1 MSLKD
6 IFNKENELLMF
17 YHTTFRNVIS
27 LTTITF
33 VAFAFFNTYKDNKYK
48 IFGKLMSLI
57 LIFIAMYLNYTLI
70 KIFYVNKFKSYKY
83 IDNYYKINLFMA
95 IVHII
100 LIIIIFIKI
109 KNEFN

>member
-17 YHTTFRNVIS
+17 YHTTFRNIIT
-27 LTTITF
+27 LTGI
-33 VAFAFFNTYKDNKYK
+33 AFGILSFFNINNNKNYLL
-48 IFGKLMSLI
+48 FGELMSLI

-70 KIFYVNKFKSYKY
+70 KIFYVNKYKYKY

-100 LIIIIFIKI
+100 LIIILFIKI
-109 KNEFN
+109 KKYFN

>member
-17 YHTTFRNVIS
+17 YHTTFRNIIS
-27 LTTITF
+27 LTGIAF
-33 VAFAFFNTYKDNKYK
+33 VILSFFNINKNKNYLW
-48 IFGKLMSLI
+48 FGELMSLI

-109 KNEFN
+109 KKDFN